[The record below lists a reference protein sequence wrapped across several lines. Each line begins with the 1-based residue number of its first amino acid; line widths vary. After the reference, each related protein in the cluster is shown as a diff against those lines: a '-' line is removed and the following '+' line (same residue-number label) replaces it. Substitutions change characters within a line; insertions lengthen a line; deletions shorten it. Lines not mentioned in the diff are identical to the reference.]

1 MNTNEIQQVMKNNE
15 LFMSLFEHRGTAS
28 RQSRLGYQVFNAA
41 KEQGVEIIYR
51 ELPLELH
58 RDAYK
63 SVATYPKSFLDEYF
77 GIVTDTTQNQALQ
90 SLKEIKEKIKEL
102 TLQLD
107 ETINKLGIND
117 TNSYERNDEPDED
130 DLPF

>member
-1 MNTNEIQQVMKNNE
+1 
-15 LFMSLFEHRGTAS
+15 MSVFEHRGTAS

-63 SVATYPKSFLDEYF
+63 SVATYPKSFLDAYF
-77 GIVTDTTQNQALQ
+77 GIVIDTTQNQELQ
-90 SLKEIKEKIKEL
+90 SLKEINEKIKEL